1 MIVQSL
7 ALSDF
12 RNYGFEELSF
22 HHGINI
28 FYGDNAQGKT
38 NILEGIYLC
47 MTNKSYRGSRD
58 RDMIRFGKEEAH
70 LRLEAEKK
78 DIPYRVD
85 MHLKKAKTKGIA
97 INGAPIRRSS
107 ELIGLLNVVFFS
119 PEDLQ
124 VIKNGP
130 GERRRFLDMELC
142 QLDKVYLHLLTH
154 YSKCLAQRNAL
165 LKEIDQSKD
174 ARTMLDVWDAQLVQY
189 GVKIILL
196 REEFVSEIAPVIAQ
210 IYHSLTGGREELFV
224 SYEPNV
230 TADRFE
236 QALFMGRDR
245 EIRQKTTLTGPHRD
259 DIRFRVRNKAS
270 GDETDIRTFGSQGQ
284 QRSAALAL
292 KLAEIEVVKQKT
304 KDTPVLLL
312 DDVLSE
318 LDSSRQNYLLE
329 SIHDIQTF
337 ITCTGLEE
345 FVNNRFEINRV
356 FKVSAGTV
364 TCVNENM
371 GLKSDIEESPSDEYN
386 FGSL

>member
-1 MIVQSL
+1 MIVKSL

-12 RNYGFEELSF
+12 RNYELQELSF
-22 HHGINI
+22 HSGINI
-28 FYGDNAQGKT
+28 FFGDNAQGKT

-58 RDMIRFGKEEAH
+58 KEMIRFGKEEAH
-70 LRLEAEKK
+70 LRLESEKK
-78 DIPYRVD
+78 SIPYRVD
-85 MHLKKAKTKGIA
+85 MHLKKSKTKGIA
-97 INGAPIRRSS
+97 INGVPIRRSS

-142 QLDKVYLHLLTH
+142 QLDKVYLHLLTN
-154 YSKCLAQRNAL
+154 YNKCLAQRNVL
-165 LKEIDQSKD
+165 LKESDLSG
-174 ARTMLDVWDAQLVQY
+174 ASAMLDVWDAQLIQY
-189 GVKIILL
+189 GKKIVSL
-196 REEFVSEIAPVIAQ
+196 REAFIDELAPIIEQ
-210 IYHSLTGGREELFV
+210 IYHSLTGGRETLLI

-230 TADRFE
+230 SVDRFE
-236 QALFMGRDR
+236 KALLENRQR
-245 EIRQKTTLTGPHRD
+245 ELRQRTTLTGPHRD
-259 DIRFRVRNKAS
+259 DIRFRVKSVS
-270 GDETDIRTFGSQGQ
+270 GEETDIRTFGSQGQ

-292 KLAEIEVVKQKT
+292 KLAEIEIVKRRT

-318 LDSSRQNYLLE
+318 LDSNRQNYLLE

-345 FVNNRFEINRV
+345 FVRHRFHMDQIYHVERGVVTRV
-356 FKVSAGTV
+356 DSLESERIFKSVRRTQ
-364 TCVNENM
+364 
-371 GLKSDIEESPSDEYN
+371 
-386 FGSL
+386 